1 MQTLS
6 KNTEAFLT
14 STTPLHLS
22 SLEITKKTFYQAIR
36 QSYRYP
42 SLWGST
48 ENDTTK
54 YANTDDH
61 LPFKFFHW
69 SYSDVLSHPSS
80 PLSAIYLLYW
90 AHTSSMMKEAKVPI
104 GDITLRIEEFDK
116 PVSFGAHQELTYFT
130 RILGSVKDDMFI
142 PNEDVIYGVQ
152 SYLLQ
157 KSSSVPVVN
166 YNVAETDYCFKLL
179 VNAHF
184 STSVKAPDTYQTIGE
199 FLINEYYS
207 ALG

>member
-1 MQTLS
+1 MAVS
-6 KNTEAFLT
+6 ET
-14 STTPLHLS
+14 STTPTTLS

-42 SLWGST
+42 SLWNST
-48 ENDTTK
+48 ANDSTD

-69 SYSDVLSHPSS
+69 SYPNVLSHPSS

-90 AHTSSMMKEAKVPI
+90 AHTSAMMKEAKVPI
-104 GDITLRIEEFDK
+104 GDVILRIEEFDK

-130 RILGSVKDDMFI
+130 RLLGSIKDDAFI
-142 PNEDVIYGVQ
+142 SNEDVIYGVQ
-152 SYLLQ
+152 SFLLQ
-157 KSSSVPVVN
+157 HSSSVPVVN

-179 VNAHF
+179 VNAHY
-184 STSVKAPDTYQTIGE
+184 STPVKTKDTYQTIGE
-199 FLINEYYS
+199 FLLNEYYS